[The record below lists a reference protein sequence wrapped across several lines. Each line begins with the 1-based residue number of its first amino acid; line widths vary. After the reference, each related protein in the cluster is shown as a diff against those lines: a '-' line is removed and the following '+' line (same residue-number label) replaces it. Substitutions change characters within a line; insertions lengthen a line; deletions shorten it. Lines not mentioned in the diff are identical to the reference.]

1 MRTLLAYVVVLPL
14 SFLVSRLGAIVAG
27 GPIALAFIRTSVRL
41 RSTIAG
47 FIGCVGGVAAAVA
60 FGWCV
65 FNWVVGPGSFTL
77 APFLAS
83 VLLLT
88 VSIPKGFRHSQ
99 DCAQTRADF
108 QTTGNRW
115 LADEIGNPW
124 STVAGD
130 VCGLIL
136 AVAWFFLSSE

>member
-1 MRTLLAYVVVLPL
+1 MRTLLAYIVVLPL
-14 SFLVSRLGAIVAG
+14 SFLASRLGAIVAG
-27 GPIALAFIRTSVRL
+27 GPIAFALSRTSVWL

-47 FIGCVGGVAAAVA
+47 FVGCVGGVVAAVV

-65 FNWVVGPGSFTL
+65 FSWVVGPGSFTL

-88 VSIPKGFRHSQ
+88 ISIPKDFSQ
-99 DCAQTRADF
+99 AKNRTQTGAEL
-108 QTTGNRW
+108 QTSGQRW
-115 LADEIGNPW
+115 LANEIGNPW
-124 STVAGD
+124 STVVGD

-136 AVAWFFLSSE
+136 ATAWFFWHQG